1 MEVEYNGAPVDG
13 SLVNLKSVQ
22 KIHGAEF
29 IVDIKYRIIAPIGK
43 GSYGMVWYDPMNPVL
58 GQSHR

>member
-1 MEVEYNGAPVDG
+1 MDIEQSNTASPF
-13 SLVNLKSVQ
+13 NQKSIQ

-43 GSYGMVWYDPMNPVL
+43 GSYGMVWYVV
-58 GQSHR
+58 